1 MNEISC
7 ANDLVL
13 MSESMVNLRDVCGD
27 CMHIWFKFNLYLA
40 SFLISLSVFPTMGVK
55 YQC

>member
-40 SFLISLSVFPTMGVK
+40 SFSISLSVFPTTGVK